1 MEIFI
6 DNYKGFSDTFISL
19 KDVNF
24 FVGDNST
31 GKTAILNLLE
41 LISQPNF
48 WIAPDFN
55 SENIEFGY
63 FSEMVSLNSSNR
75 KSFSIGVNKNTSRA
89 SLSEKQFIWM
99 KFVEKELTPEVSE
112 CKFIKDN
119 KTVWCKISDNS
130 ISYQTKDMGSNET
143 RFSEWVR
150 DFSNFCPS
158 KSIEIK
164 HTPIFGMIRS
174 IVEEDMR
181 GVEDHSHG
189 RFTVSGNYEHM
200 YWMAP
205 VRAKAK
211 RWYESY
217 KLSYSPEGTHTPLLL
232 KKFQK
237 NNSLK
242 TKSFRDS
249 LIEFGKNSGLFD
261 ELNVKDDK
269 PENPFSVYVNYG
281 KLSLNIANVGYGVSQ
296 VLPLVSEMLSS
307 KGNSFAIQQPEVH
320 LHPRA
325 QAAFGEL
332 VFKVATKNKNRVI
345 IETHSEYLIN
355 RYRFTTNKSKSKVDA
370 QVLFF
375 SRDEN
380 GTHIDTIPIDQNG
393 HYSGN
398 IPRKFLSFFIDE
410 ELKMLEM

>member
-1 MEIFI
+1 MEIYI
-6 DNYKGFSDTFISL
+6 DNYKGFTDTIISL

-24 FVGDNST
+24 LVGDNST
-31 GKTAILNLLE
+31 GKTAVLNLLE

-48 WIAPDFN
+48 WVAPEFN
-55 SENIEFGY
+55 SEDIELGY
-63 FSEMVSLNSSNR
+63 FSEMVNQNGVNK
-75 KSFSIGVNKNTSRA
+75 KSFSIGANNGNSKG
-89 SLSEKQFIWM
+89 KIDGIHYIWM
-99 KFVEKELTPEVSE
+99 KFTEKELAPEVSE
-112 CKFIKDN
+112 CKFVNDN
-119 KTVWCKISDNS
+119 KTVWCQVNEKAV
-130 ISYQTKDMGSNET
+130 SYQTKEK
-143 RFSEWVR
+143 SENISFPDWVR
-150 DFSNFCPS
+150 DFDGFGYS

-164 HTPIFGMIRS
+164 NTPFFGIIRS
-174 IVEEDMR
+174 IIEEDMK

-189 RFTVSGNYEHM
+189 HFTLSGTYEHM

-217 KLSYSPEGTHTPLLL
+217 KLSYTPEGAHTPLLL
-232 KKFQK
+232 KKYQ
-237 NNSLK
+237 NTSTSR
-242 TKSFRDS
+242 TKVFEES

-261 ELNVKDDK
+261 GVKVQDEK

-281 KLSLNIANVGYGVSQ
+281 KLNMNIANVGYGVSQ
-296 VLPLVSEMLSS
+296 VLPIVVEMLRS
-307 KGNSFAIQQPEVH
+307 KGDSFALQQPEVH

-332 VFKVATKNKNRVI
+332 VYKVAVKNKNRLI
-345 IETHSEYLIN
+345 IETHSDYMIN
-355 RYRFTTNKSKSKVDA
+355 RFRYSVCQGKSKINA

-380 GTHIDTIPIDQNG
+380 GIHIDKMPIDQKG
-393 HYSGN
+393 QYEGE
-398 IPRKFLSFFIDE
+398 IPQKFMSFFLEE